1 MTDFEI
7 LIQNGRTENGAYP
20 RRISMRLGD
29 ACLTRLVR
37 RGSHE
42 PDDWLEAPPVPLA
55 FWFID
60 NWWRL
65 RWEPAPYADL
75 NAEWRLAH
83 HLSSVGAGYHW
94 PNVSIWGEGSRVGF
108 AVHADANNLQ
118 PSLKFVAQP
127 RLNYVPSSTVEDAID
142 RFVGHVLKHVGDAS
156 DGLDAEYR
164 QLQAERTDPTV
175 ATWRKLEAMLGFD
188 PDDAPDGLVGGLET
202 LTERY
207 GSEPLQEA
215 ALAHQGERA
224 TEAINNCIKAA
235 ESSNVLIS
243 APFAFDTLDPI
254 KVGRS
259 SLQPPWRLAV
269 RAANQLRHWLNV
281 PPGPIR
287 NTRLSEIVGTNV
299 DYLGTK
305 RRSTFDIPYAL
316 RLRQET
322 GSKLALR
329 STWSH
334 TRRFE
339 TLQEPWRHHLVSRRR
354 HGAVVRRQVG
364 APEVPTGFRPRV
376 PLPIRRPSGVHQHRQ
391 TRRRRRPCR
400 RSPLPRFRTSDRDNT
415 RQQPGHRPSLF
426 RTDGGRFVAKPG
438 KDDTVPA
445 NTDCGYR
452 VFFKRFGRPTT
463 AHGVAALRSQV
474 AHWQCA
480 ARLTGRRHGGDPA
493 PKDVIED
500 DLSCCT
506 GRLRNCRNAKPPL

>member
-7 LIQNGRTENGAYP
+7 LIQNGRTESGADP

-37 RGSHE
+37 HGSHE

-60 NWWRL
+60 NWWRI

-142 RFVGHVLKHVGDAS
+142 RFVGHVLEHVGDAS
-156 DGLDAEYR
+156 DGLDTEYR

-188 PDDAPDGLVGGLET
+188 PDDAPDGLVGGLEA

-215 ALAHQGERA
+215 ALAHQGEEA
-224 TEAINNCIKAA
+224 TEVLETCIEAA
-235 ESSNVLIS
+235 ECSNVLVR
-243 APFAFDTLDPI
+243 APFPFDTI
-254 KVGRS
+254 ETNRS

-269 RAANQLRHWLNV
+269 GAANQLRHWLGV

-299 DYLGTK
+299 DCLKTR

-316 RLRQET
+316 RLRRET
-322 GSKLALR
+322 GSRLALR

-339 TLQEPWRHHLVSRRR
+339 LCRSLGDIIWSRDDAMCPLSAAKSERQKFQRAFAQGFLCPFADLQAYIDTDEP
-354 HGAVVRRQVG
+354 G
-364 APEVPTGFRPRV
+364 E
-376 PLPIRRPSGVHQHRQ
+376 
-391 TRRRRRPCR
+391 
-400 RSPLPRFRTSDRDNT
+400 
-415 RQQPGHRPSLF
+415 
-426 RTDGGRFVAKPG
+426 
-438 KDDTVPA
+438 DDIHA
-445 NTDCGYR
+445 
-452 VFFKRFGRPTT
+452 
-463 AHGVAALRSQV
+463 
-474 AHWQCA
+474 A
-480 ARLTGRRHGGDPA
+480 ARHFHVSERLIEATLLSNH
-493 PKDVIED
+493 VIDQASFEQMVD
-500 DLSCCT
+500 AS
-506 GRLRNCRNAKPPL
+506 

>member
-7 LIQNGRTENGAYP
+7 LIESGRTDTGADP

-29 ACLTRLVR
+29 TCLTRLVR

-42 PDDWLEAPPVPLA
+42 PDDWLAAPPVPLA

-60 NWWRL
+60 NWWRI

-142 RFVGHVLKHVGDAS
+142 RFVGHVLEHVGDAS

-188 PDDAPDGLVGGLET
+188 PDDAPDGLVDGLET

-224 TEAINNCIKAA
+224 TEAINNCIEAA

-269 RAANQLRHWLNV
+269 RAANQLHHWLNV

-329 STWSH
+329 SNWSH

-339 TLQEPWRHHLVSRRR
+339 LCRSLGDIIWSRDDAM
-354 HGAVVRRQVG
+354 GPLSAAKSERQKFQR
-364 APEVPTGFRPRV
+364 AFAQGFLCPFDDLRAY
-376 PLPIRRPSGVHQHRQ
+376 I
-391 TRRRRRPCR
+391 
-400 RSPLPRFRTSDRDNT
+400 NT
-415 RQQPGHRPSLF
+415 
-426 RTDGGRFVAKPG
+426 DKPG
-438 KDDTVPA
+438 EDDVHA
-445 NTDCGYR
+445 
-452 VFFKRFGRPTT
+452 
-463 AHGVAALRSQV
+463 
-474 AHWQCA
+474 A
-480 ARLTGRRHGGDPA
+480 ARHFHVSERLIETTLVNNQ
-493 PKDVIED
+493 VIDQASFEQMVD
-500 DLSCCT
+500 AS
-506 GRLRNCRNAKPPL
+506 

>member
-7 LIQNGRTENGAYP
+7 LIQNGRTESGADP
-20 RRISMRLGD
+20 RRISMRLSD

-37 RGSHE
+37 RGSQE

-60 NWWRL
+60 NWWRI

-83 HLSSVGAGYHW
+83 HLSSVGAGYYW

-142 RFVGHVLKHVGDAS
+142 RFVGHVLEHVGDAS
-156 DGLDAEYR
+156 DGLDTEYR

-188 PDDAPDGLVGGLET
+188 PDDAPDGLVDGLET

-224 TEAINNCIKAA
+224 TEAINNCIEAA
-235 ESSNVLIS
+235 ESSKVLIS

-322 GSKLALR
+322 GSKLAMR

-339 TLQEPWRHHLVSRRR
+339 LCRSLGDIIWSRDDAM
-354 HGAVVRRQVG
+354 GPLSAAKSERQKFQR
-364 APEVPTGFRPRV
+364 AFAQGFLCPFDDLRAY
-376 PLPIRRPSGVHQHRQ
+376 I
-391 TRRRRRPCR
+391 
-400 RSPLPRFRTSDRDNT
+400 NT
-415 RQQPGHRPSLF
+415 
-426 RTDGGRFVAKPG
+426 DKPG
-438 KDDTVPA
+438 EDDVHA
-445 NTDCGYR
+445 
-452 VFFKRFGRPTT
+452 
-463 AHGVAALRSQV
+463 
-474 AHWQCA
+474 A
-480 ARLTGRRHGGDPA
+480 ARHFHVSERLIETTLVNNQ
-493 PKDVIED
+493 VIDQASFEQMVD
-500 DLSCCT
+500 AS
-506 GRLRNCRNAKPPL
+506 

>member
-7 LIQNGRTENGAYP
+7 LIQNGRTESAADP

-37 RGSHE
+37 HGSHE

-60 NWWRL
+60 NWWRI

-142 RFVGHVLKHVGDAS
+142 RFVGHVLEHVGDAS
-156 DGLDAEYR
+156 DGLDTEYR

-188 PDDAPDGLVGGLET
+188 PDDAPDGLVDGLET

-299 DYLGTK
+299 DSLGTK

-322 GSKLALR
+322 GSRLALR

-339 TLQEPWRHHLVSRRR
+339 LCRSLGDIIWSRDDAM
-354 HGAVVRRQVG
+354 GPLSAAKSERQKFQR
-364 APEVPTGFRPRV
+364 AFAQGFLCPFDDLRAY
-376 PLPIRRPSGVHQHRQ
+376 I
-391 TRRRRRPCR
+391 
-400 RSPLPRFRTSDRDNT
+400 NT
-415 RQQPGHRPSLF
+415 
-426 RTDGGRFVAKPG
+426 DKPG
-438 KDDTVPA
+438 EDDIHA
-445 NTDCGYR
+445 
-452 VFFKRFGRPTT
+452 
-463 AHGVAALRSQV
+463 
-474 AHWQCA
+474 A
-480 ARLTGRRHGGDPA
+480 ARHFHVSQRLVEATLLNNH
-493 PKDVIED
+493 VIDQASFEQMVD
-500 DLSCCT
+500 AS
-506 GRLRNCRNAKPPL
+506 

>member
-7 LIQNGRTENGAYP
+7 LIESGRTDTGADP

-29 ACLTRLVR
+29 TCLTRLVR
-37 RGSHE
+37 RGSNA

-60 NWWRL
+60 NWWRI

-118 PSLKFVAQP
+118 PTLKFVAQP

-142 RFVGHVLKHVGDAS
+142 RFVGHVLEHVGDAS

-188 PDDAPDGLVGGLET
+188 PDDAPDGLVDGLET

-224 TEAINNCIKAA
+224 TEAINNCIEAA

-322 GSKLALR
+322 GSKLALW
-329 STWSH
+329 SNWSH

-339 TLQEPWRHHLVSRRR
+339 LCRSLGDIIWSRDDAM
-354 HGAVVRRQVG
+354 GPLSAAKSERQKFQR
-364 APEVPTGFRPRV
+364 AFAQGFLCPFDDLRAY
-376 PLPIRRPSGVHQHRQ
+376 I
-391 TRRRRRPCR
+391 
-400 RSPLPRFRTSDRDNT
+400 NT
-415 RQQPGHRPSLF
+415 
-426 RTDGGRFVAKPG
+426 DKPG
-438 KDDTVPA
+438 EDDVHA
-445 NTDCGYR
+445 
-452 VFFKRFGRPTT
+452 
-463 AHGVAALRSQV
+463 
-474 AHWQCA
+474 A
-480 ARLTGRRHGGDPA
+480 ARHFHVSERLIETTLVNNQ
-493 PKDVIED
+493 VIDQASFEQMVD
-500 DLSCCT
+500 AS
-506 GRLRNCRNAKPPL
+506 

>member
-7 LIQNGRTENGAYP
+7 LIQNGSTESGADP

-29 ACLTRLVR
+29 ACLTRPVR

-60 NWWRL
+60 NWWRI

-83 HLSSVGAGYHW
+83 HLSSVGAGYYW

-142 RFVGHVLKHVGDAS
+142 RFVGHVLEHVGDAS

-224 TEAINNCIKAA
+224 TEALNNCIEAA
-235 ESSNVLIS
+235 ESSNVLVR
-243 APFAFDTLDPI
+243 APFSFDTLEI
-254 KVGRS
+254 NRS
-259 SLQPPWRLAV
+259 SLQPPWQLAV
-269 RAANQLRHWLNV
+269 GAANQLRHRIGV

-299 DYLGTK
+299 DCLKTR

-316 RLRQET
+316 RLRRET
-322 GSKLALR
+322 GSRLALR

-339 TLQEPWRHHLVSRRR
+339 LCRSLGDIIWSRDDAMCPLSAAKSERQKFQRAFAQGFLCPFADLQAYIDTDEP
-354 HGAVVRRQVG
+354 G
-364 APEVPTGFRPRV
+364 EDD
-376 PLPIRRPSGVHQHRQ
+376 IR
-391 TRRRRRPCR
+391 
-400 RSPLPRFRTSDRDNT
+400 
-415 RQQPGHRPSLF
+415 
-426 RTDGGRFVAKPG
+426 A
-438 KDDTVPA
+438 
-445 NTDCGYR
+445 
-452 VFFKRFGRPTT
+452 
-463 AHGVAALRSQV
+463 
-474 AHWQCA
+474 A
-480 ARLTGRRHGGDPA
+480 ARHFHVSERLIEATLFNNHVIDQA
-493 PKDVIED
+493 SFEQMVDV
-500 DLSCCT
+500 S
-506 GRLRNCRNAKPPL
+506 

>member
-7 LIQNGRTENGAYP
+7 LIQNGSTESGADP

-37 RGSHE
+37 HGSHE

-60 NWWRL
+60 NWWRI

-142 RFVGHVLKHVGDAS
+142 RFVGHVLEHVGDAS

-188 PDDAPDGLVGGLET
+188 PDDAPDGLVDGLET

-224 TEAINNCIKAA
+224 TEALNNCIEAA
-235 ESSNVLIS
+235 ESSNVLIR
-243 APFAFDTLDPI
+243 APLAFDTLDPI
-254 KVGRS
+254 EVGRS
-259 SLQPPWRLAV
+259 SLEPPWRLAV
-269 RAANQLRHWLNV
+269 RAAKQLRHWLNV

-299 DYLGTK
+299 DSPSGPNGDQP
-305 RRSTFDIPYAL
+305 SDIPYAL
-316 RLRQET
+316 RLREEP
-322 GSKLALR
+322 GSRARLAVPPGR
-329 STWSH
+329 
-334 TRRFE
+334 TRDGSNSAGASA
-339 TLQEPWRHHLVSRRR
+339 TSCGLAKQR
-354 HGAVVRRQVG
+354 HGTAVRSKIR
-364 APEVPTGFRPRV
+364 AAEVPKGLRPRV
-376 PLPIRRPSGVHQHRQ
+376 PLPVRGPSGVHQHRRA
-391 TRRRRRPCR
+391 RRGRHPCR
-400 RSPLPRFRTSDRDNT
+400 RPLLPRFR
-415 RQQPGHRPSLF
+415 
-426 RTDGGRFVAKPG
+426 
-438 KDDTVPA
+438 
-445 NTDCGYR
+445 
-452 VFFKRFGRPTT
+452 
-463 AHGVAALRSQV
+463 
-474 AHWQCA
+474 
-480 ARLTGRRHGGDPA
+480 
-493 PKDVIED
+493 
-500 DLSCCT
+500 
-506 GRLRNCRNAKPPL
+506 NA

>member
-7 LIQNGRTENGAYP
+7 LIQNGRTESGADP

-60 NWWRL
+60 NWWRI

-142 RFVGHVLKHVGDAS
+142 RFVGHVLEHVGDAS
-156 DGLDAEYR
+156 DGLDTEYR

-188 PDDAPDGLVGGLET
+188 PDDAPDGLVDGLET

-339 TLQEPWRHHLVSRRR
+339 LCRSLGDIIWSRDDAMGPLSAAKSERQKFQRAFAQGFLCPFDDLQAYIDTDEP
-354 HGAVVRRQVG
+354 G
-364 APEVPTGFRPRV
+364 E
-376 PLPIRRPSGVHQHRQ
+376 
-391 TRRRRRPCR
+391 
-400 RSPLPRFRTSDRDNT
+400 
-415 RQQPGHRPSLF
+415 
-426 RTDGGRFVAKPG
+426 
-438 KDDTVPA
+438 DDIHA
-445 NTDCGYR
+445 
-452 VFFKRFGRPTT
+452 
-463 AHGVAALRSQV
+463 
-474 AHWQCA
+474 A
-480 ARLTGRRHGGDPA
+480 ARHFHVSERLIEITLVNNQ
-493 PKDVIED
+493 VIDQASFEQMVD
-500 DLSCCT
+500 AS
-506 GRLRNCRNAKPPL
+506 

>member
-1 MTDFEI
+1 MMTDFDI
-7 LIQNGRTENGAYP
+7 LIESGGTNSGADP
-20 RRISMRLGD
+20 GRISMRLSD

-37 RGSHE
+37 RGSNA

-60 NWWRL
+60 NWWRI

-75 NAEWRLAH
+75 NAEWRVAH

-94 PNVSIWGEGSRVGF
+94 PNVSIWGEGSRIGF

-127 RLNYVPSSTVEDAID
+127 QLTYVASSTVEDAID
-142 RFVGHVLKHVGDAS
+142 RFVGHVLEHVGNAS

-175 ATWRKLEAMLGFD
+175 VTWRKLEAMLGFD
-188 PDDAPDGLVGGLET
+188 PDDAPDGLVDGLET

-224 TEAINNCIKAA
+224 TEALNNCIEAA
-235 ESSNVLIS
+235 ESSNVLIRT
-243 APFAFDTLDPI
+243 PIAFDTPDPRE
-254 KVGRS
+254 VGRS
-259 SLQPPWRLAV
+259 SLEPPWRLAV
-269 RAANQLRHWLNV
+269 SAAKRLRFWLNV

-305 RRSTFDIPYAL
+305 RRSTFDVPYAL
-316 RLRQET
+316 RLRQES

-339 TLQEPWRHHLVSRRR
+339 ICRSLGDIIWSRDDAM
-354 HGAVVRRQVG
+354 GPLSAAKSERQKFQR
-364 APEVPTGFRPRV
+364 AFAQGFLCPFNDLRAY
-376 PLPIRRPSGVHQHRQ
+376 I
-391 TRRRRRPCR
+391 
-400 RSPLPRFRTSDRDNT
+400 NT
-415 RQQPGHRPSLF
+415 
-426 RTDGGRFVAKPG
+426 DKPG
-438 KDDTVPA
+438 EDDIHA
-445 NTDCGYR
+445 
-452 VFFKRFGRPTT
+452 
-463 AHGVAALRSQV
+463 
-474 AHWQCA
+474 A
-480 ARLTGRRHGGDPA
+480 ARHFHVSERLIETTLVNNR
-493 PKDVIED
+493 VIDQASFEQMVD
-500 DLSCCT
+500 AS
-506 GRLRNCRNAKPPL
+506 